1 LITQLLLPY
10 VDRSKKSHASGKV
23 VRIGMKDGDSV
34 SVSLTSQL
42 LLGDSV
48 RARRQE
54 ARKRGRERAAIQ
66 DELRMLLLGAI
77 LRLMRCR

>member
-1 LITQLLLPY
+1 M
-10 VDRSKKSHASGKV
+10 
-23 VRIGMKDGDSV
+23 RIGVKDGDSV

-54 ARKRGRERAAIQ
+54 ARKRGRERVAIQ

>member
-1 LITQLLLPY
+1 MRTAT
-10 VDRSKKSHASGKV
+10 R
-23 VRIGMKDGDSV
+23 DGDSV
-34 SVSLTSQL
+34 SGSLTSQL

-54 ARKRGRERAAIQ
+54 ARKRDRERAAIR

-77 LRLMRCR
+77 LRLMR

>member
-1 LITQLLLPY
+1 M
-10 VDRSKKSHASGKV
+10 SG
-23 VRIGMKDGDSV
+23 
-34 SVSLTSQL
+34 SLTSQL

-54 ARKRGRERAAIQ
+54 ARKRDRERAAIR

-77 LRLMRCR
+77 LRLMR